1 MEKKRK
7 ALIDEFIFINSRT
20 NLSAIRDPERIWIK
34 HIQDSLEINKV
45 LVFKPGSTLCDVG
58 TGG

>member
-7 ALIDEFIFINSRT
+7 ALIDEFIVMNSRT
-20 NLSAIRDPERIWIK
+20 NLSAIRDPEGIWVK
-34 HIQDSLEINKV
+34 HIQDSLEINKA
-45 LVFKPGSTLCDVG
+45 LVFKPESTLCDVG